1 MNPAHID
8 DFFYLTTEILCELF
22 AAFPVR
28 HLLLVEDLT
37 GPINWDMT
45 GVADR
50 KSRACF
56 ETMIWLAQHEL
67 FTYRALEQRDTGV
80 EGAVLTQKAFVL
92 LTESIDWEDGDTE
105 SRIDALQE
113 ARSRRAYDDLGT
125 IVRDLLDANCRWQ
138 APPHRQALG
147 KTAEVAVVD
156 ENF

>member
-1 MNPAHID
+1 MTPAHID
-8 DFFYLTTEILCELF
+8 DFYYVTAEILCELF

-37 GPINWDMT
+37 GPIKWDMT

-67 FTYRALEQRDTGV
+67 LGYRALEPRDTGI
-80 EGAVLTQKAFVL
+80 EGAVLTQRGFVL
-92 LTESIDWEDGDTE
+92 LTESLTWESGLTE
-105 SRIDALQE
+105 ARIEALQ
-113 ARSRRAYDDLGT
+113 ASRTRRAYEDLGT
-125 IVRDLLDANCRWQ
+125 VIKDILGANCRWQ
-138 APPHRQALG
+138 SPVESASLPRA
-147 KTAEVAVVD
+147 ADAAIVD